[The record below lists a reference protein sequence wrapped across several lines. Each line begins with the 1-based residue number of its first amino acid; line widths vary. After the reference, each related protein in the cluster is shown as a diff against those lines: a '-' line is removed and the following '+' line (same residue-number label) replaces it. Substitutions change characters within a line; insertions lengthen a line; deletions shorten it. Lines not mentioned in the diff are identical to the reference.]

1 MAAYICYLVLAGMQI
16 PLFFK
21 ENLLRKRSFDMKGY
35 LILCC
40 AELIVLTGIRGYTIG
55 ADTKTYLQAIDYY
68 GQMPA
73 LQLIRAKL
81 VYPFDFEIGYFL
93 LTKLVCLL
101 GIGKT
106 GFLFI
111 VSLMIYIP
119 VFILIKK
126 YSPMPY
132 VSILC
137 YFAFGFFSYSLGIF
151 RQMIAISI
159 LFFGWNY
166 ITERKFLKYLAVVL
180 FASTFHMTALSAI
193 FLYFLYWIKWKRA
206 VVWIVPIEVA
216 LLIFGRYVVLLLVR
230 LFPQYA
236 GYIGGKYDVQGGSY
250 LMLLLLN
257 VLLIASIL
265 LKDKDQEDTRDSVT
279 TCALFLAICTQ
290 CLGYSLGILGRAV
303 SYFSIYI
310 ILAIPNIIRSLEN
323 RFEHRFR
330 TLASLVAVL
339 CLFAFVYFEFDGNK
353 YVVPYVTF
361 WS

>member
-126 YSPMPY
+126 YSPMSAFQ
-132 VSILC
+132 VSDRW
-137 YFAFGFFSYSLGIF
+137 S
-151 RQMIAISI
+151 
-159 LFFGWNY
+159 
-166 ITERKFLKYLAVVL
+166 
-180 FASTFHMTALSAI
+180 
-193 FLYFLYWIKWKRA
+193 
-206 VVWIVPIEVA
+206 
-216 LLIFGRYVVLLLVR
+216 R
-230 LFPQYA
+230 L
-236 GYIGGKYDVQGGSY
+236 
-250 LMLLLLN
+250 
-257 VLLIASIL
+257 
-265 LKDKDQEDTRDSVT
+265 
-279 TCALFLAICTQ
+279 
-290 CLGYSLGILGRAV
+290 
-303 SYFSIYI
+303 
-310 ILAIPNIIRSLEN
+310 
-323 RFEHRFR
+323 
-330 TLASLVAVL
+330 
-339 CLFAFVYFEFDGNK
+339 
-353 YVVPYVTF
+353 
-361 WS
+361 W